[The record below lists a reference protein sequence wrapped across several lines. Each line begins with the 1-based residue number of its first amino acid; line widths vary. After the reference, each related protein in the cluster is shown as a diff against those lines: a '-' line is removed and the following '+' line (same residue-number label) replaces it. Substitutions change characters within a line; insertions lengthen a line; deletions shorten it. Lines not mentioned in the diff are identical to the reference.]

1 MDNHLGRA
9 LALSILA
16 GCPGCATTNS
26 GADAPPPSRYKVT
39 ARVVDVAPGSPGG
52 TGAGTGAVAAEL
64 AAPKIAAQPSQS
76 LPTSGPGATK
86 APTHSGDE
94 RLSPKERAGTA
105 EALEPRRDIE
115 PPPNPEE
122 QFLMRV
128 ASERPAVPL
137 DGLVNGEAAV
147 VNFVS
152 GDQQCSTLAITYPAR
167 RVSEIWRVCADRQ
180 FVLTR
185 RAEPT
190 PVVPDDAGIEPAR
203 LMAVHSAYHEGRASV
218 PYGPLTIS
226 AQSAGSPDE
235 RGCVMIRSALS
246 WQGIPMA
253 MTDETICLPQ
263 SQ

>member
-1 MDNHLGRA
+1 
-9 LALSILA
+9 
-16 GCPGCATTNS
+16 
-26 GADAPPPSRYKVT
+26 
-39 ARVVDVAPGSPGG
+39 
-52 TGAGTGAVAAEL
+52 
-64 AAPKIAAQPSQS
+64 
-76 LPTSGPGATK
+76 
-86 APTHSGDE
+86 
-94 RLSPKERAGTA
+94 
-105 EALEPRRDIE
+105 
-115 PPPNPEE
+115 
-122 QFLMRV
+122 MRV